1 MPNINPSS
9 PLIGALRWL
18 LVPIAGLATAL
29 IVWATGAALIML
41 FDWLWPMLAGYPF
54 LDTWLFYASPYVINF
69 AVGALFC
76 IAVCYT
82 APTKKL
88 ATGCVMAAALVLFG
102 LLGDAPAINDTLGEH
117 VQASLALLAL
127 SVGIIFALFTIY
139 DKERNPI

>member
-18 LVPIAGLATAL
+18 LVPIVGLATAL
-29 IVWATGAALIML
+29 VTWAAGAALIML

-54 LDTWLFYASPYVINF
+54 LDTWVFYASPYVINF
-69 AVGALFC
+69 AAGALFC
-76 IAVCYT
+76 IAVCHT

-88 ATGCVMAAALVLFG
+88 AAGCVMAAALILYG
-102 LLGDAPAINDTLGEH
+102 LLGSTSAINYTLGEH

-127 SVGIIFALFTIY
+127 SVGAIFALFTIY